1 MSAISKL
8 KLAIK
13 FICLHLFFSERCWT
27 GEITA
32 LTSEYQGEVK
42 KIIGVFE
49 KDTDKNNRGK

>member
-1 MSAISKL
+1 MRAISKL

-13 FICLHLFFSERCWT
+13 FICLHLFSEKCWI

-42 KIIGVFE
+42 KIIGVVR
-49 KDTDKNNRGK
+49 KDTDKKNG